1 MVTTIDDLIKRL
13 EIADSSFTRDEVT
26 SLIDWYVAQA
36 TNSDIQAMRK
46 EVEQDALNAI
56 VEANNKTLQKLLEN
70 WDATPTTPTLQV
82 ISYE

>member
-13 EIADSSFTRDEVT
+13 DVADASFTRDEVT

-36 TNSDIQAMRK
+36 TSSDICAMRK
-46 EVEQDALNAI
+46 AVEQDALNAI
-56 VEANNKTLQKLLEN
+56 VDANNRTLQKLLAN

>member
-1 MVTTIDDLIKRL
+1 MVTAIDDLIKRL

-36 TNSDIQAMRK
+36 TSTDIQAMRK
-46 EVEQDALNAI
+46 AVEQDALNAI
-56 VEANNKTLQKLLEN
+56 VDANHKTMQKLLAN
-70 WDATPTTPTLQV
+70 WDTTPTTPILQV

>member
-1 MVTTIDDLIKRL
+1 MVTKIDDLIKRL
-13 EIADSSFTRDEVT
+13 EVADSSFTRDEVT
-26 SLIDWYVAQA
+26 SLVDWYVSQA
-36 TNSDIQAMRK
+36 TSADIQAMRK

-56 VEANNKTLQKLLEN
+56 VDANNETLQKLLAN

>member
-1 MVTTIDDLIKRL
+1 MVTKIDDLIKRL
-13 EIADSSFTRDEVT
+13 EVVDSSFTRDEVT
-26 SLIDWYVAQA
+26 SLIDWYVTQA
-36 TNSDIQAMRK
+36 TSADIQAMRK

-56 VEANNKTLQKLLEN
+56 VDANNETLQKLLAN